1 MPAISE
7 RVTAKVADV
16 RRRRPVVDHLVL
28 MQEHF
33 GNVKAGQQAGAVTYF
48 AFLSFFPILALAVFA
63 LGRLAS
69 LYDGPDPDLART
81 INSVV
86 PGVVGNREDQISLDD
101 IRTFSG
107 WAAILGL
114 AGVLYTGLGWISA
127 LRDALVVVFETPQ
140 REQPGFVAGKL
151 RDLVALV
158 VLGVVL
164 LVAVALTG
172 FVAGFSGDVLGWF
185 GLGSELGWL
194 VRLLTIGLGLGAN
207 ALLFFLM
214 FRLLADPRVP
224 RRSLWSG
231 ALVGGVVFELLKQL
245 SGVLLEA
252 TRNQPAF
259 QAFGIALVLVVWM
272 NYTSR
277 VILYAAS
284 WAYTTPAAR
293 AARWVEPAEPVQGP
307 RMPSREEVENGDD
320 GRPTGRAAFAAGAVA
335 GAAAAAVV
343 RKVKENDS

>member
-1 MPAISE
+1 MPAISA

-16 RRRRPVVDHLVL
+16 RRRRPGIDHVVL

-33 GNVKAGQQAGAVTYF
+33 GAVKAAQQAGAVTYF
-48 AFLSFFPILALAVFA
+48 AFLSFFPILALAVFV
-63 LGRLAS
+63 LGRLSS
-69 LYDGPDPDLART
+69 LYDGPDPDLAQT

-86 PGVVGNREDQISLDD
+86 PGIVGNREDQVSLDD

-114 AGVLYTGLGWISA
+114 VGVLYSGLGWISA
-127 LRDALVVVFETPQ
+127 LRDALLVVFETPD

-164 LVAVALTG
+164 LVAVAATG
-172 FVAGFSGDVLGWF
+172 FLAGFSDDVLAWL
-185 GLGSELGWL
+185 GLGAELGWL
-194 VRLLTIGLGLGAN
+194 VKLLTIGLGLAAN
-207 ALLFFLM
+207 AALFFLM

-284 WAYTTPAAR
+284 WAYTTVEAR
-293 AARWVEPAEPVQGP
+293 ESRWVEPAEPVQGP
-307 RMPSREEVENGDD
+307 RMPSLDEVDNGDD

-335 GAAAAAVV
+335 GAAVAAVV